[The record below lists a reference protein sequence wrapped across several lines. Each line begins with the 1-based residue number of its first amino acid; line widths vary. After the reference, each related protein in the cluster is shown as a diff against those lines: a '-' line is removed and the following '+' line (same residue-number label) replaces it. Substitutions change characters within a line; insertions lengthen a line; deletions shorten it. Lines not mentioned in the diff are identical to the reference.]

1 MSFYYL
7 FSDRYKIV
15 ERETNEN
22 TCVRITNK
30 NQCEEATR
38 QLGIFQWARKF
49 NDYSGDFPPY
59 CYMRSGLLYFNE
71 RNESEKCSAKMF
83 WGFGDVKCV
92 CKKGN
97 VDHQTMI
104 DPNASSHQNK
114 CAMSLAAIPLQYF

>member
-15 ERETNEN
+15 ERENNEN
-22 TCVRITNK
+22 TCNRITNK
-30 NQCEEATR
+30 TQCEEATR
-38 QLGIFQWARKF
+38 QYQWARTSRF
-49 NDYSGDFPPY
+49 SAMPPY
-59 CYMRSGLLYFNE
+59 CYMSSGLLYFNE

-114 CAMSLAAIPLQYF
+114 CAISLAAIPLQYF